1 MRLDKYICACT
12 GLTRTQAKKVISKR
26 EVCVSGVFIKDPAF
40 KVSEQDEVVFL
51 GKCLFLHGARYIMLN
66 KPLGVVCT
74 SIDDDARSVMGL
86 LDIEDRDALHIAGRL
101 DIDTTG
107 LVILTD
113 DGGWSHRITSPK
125 KKCGKRYRVGLAEPI
140 GLEVLHQFEEGIQ
153 LHGEKHLTKPAKL
166 EIISPHDVLLTIHE
180 GKYHQVKR
188 MFAAMNNRV
197 VSLHR
202 EQVGEIQLD
211 ECLEEGAWRFLSEVE
226 IESVGR

>member
-1 MRLDKYICACT
+1 MRLDKFICACT
-12 GLTRTQAKKVISKR
+12 GLTRTQAKKIISKR
-26 EVCVSGVFIKDPAF
+26 EVCVSGVFIKDPAL
-40 KVSEQDEVVFL
+40 KIADQDEVVFL
-51 GKCLFLHGARYIMLN
+51 GQRLFLHGARYIMLN

-74 SIDDDARSVMGL
+74 SIEDDARSVMAL
-86 LDIEDRDALHIAGRL
+86 LNIDDREALHIAGRL

-125 KKCGKRYRVGLAEPI
+125 KKCGKRYRVELAEP
-140 GLEVLHQFEEGIQ
+140 LVPEALRQFEQGIQ
-153 LHGEKHLTKPAKL
+153 LHGEKHLTRPAQL
-166 EIISPHDVLLTIHE
+166 EIISPQEVLLTIHE

-188 MFAAMNNRV
+188 MFAALNNRV

-211 ECLEEGAWRFLSEVE
+211 KSLEEGAWRFLSEAEVG
-226 IESVGR
+226 SVGS